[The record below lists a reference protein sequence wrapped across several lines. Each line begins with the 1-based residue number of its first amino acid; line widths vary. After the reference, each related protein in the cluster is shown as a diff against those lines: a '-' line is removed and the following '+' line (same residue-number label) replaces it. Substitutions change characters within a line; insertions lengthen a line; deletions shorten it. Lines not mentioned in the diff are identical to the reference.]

1 MVCDHNKLLE
11 PKKKKK
17 KKFTHGLKFKDEQC
31 MLANL
36 KNQTFSQYSAKK

>member
-17 KKFTHGLKFKDEQC
+17 KKFTHGLKFKEEQC

-36 KNQTFSQYSAKK
+36 FKKSNFFTV

>member
-17 KKFTHGLKFKDEQC
+17 ITHGLKFKDEQC